1 LVELVVWET
10 AVSPK
15 STAGI
20 NAPIAIGFTVFL
32 AHILLT
38 PIDGCGINPTRSFG
52 PMVVAPMR
60 NCPDFFPGAA
70 TDYWVFWLAPHMGA
84 VAATLFNLFFFD
96 RKNPA
101 LAEM

>member
-1 LVELVVWET
+1 VWET

-32 AHILLT
+32 AHVLLT

-52 PMVVAPMR
+52 PMLVAPARM
-60 NCPDFFPGAA
+60 CPDFVEGASR
-70 TDYWVFWLAPHMGA
+70 DYWIFWFAPHLGA
-84 VAATLFNLFFFD
+84 VAATLINLRFFD
-96 RKNPA
+96 RKHPA
-101 LAEM
+101 MATTEK